1 MTRAAGGGAAGRAAG
16 GGAGGAR
23 GGAAEARGR
32 AAEARGGAAE
42 ARGGAREAR
51 GGAAEGPAAR
61 PARLTGAQAHAR
73 YEALVARAMTA
84 EDPVA
89 ALRAA
94 AEDPALPPVLRRA
107 LLGADE
113 DGVRMSALLVARL
126 RFERLL
132 RGSPEAEAW
141 FDRDPA
147 EFSAAFRR
155 YHAEVPPTAFFPPG
169 EARLFPPL
177 DGGALRACARPTAPM
192 TSGRQQRFASPL
204 PGVSSASGLVGDGGE
219 VDPVDA
225 DGVSRLV
232 GAARP
237 RAPRCAAPPSRG
249 RPRSAS
255 ARRRSRLLRGR
266 DELRPVGR
274 AGETK
279 RRRLACGRGDD
290 PVQIEHGARAAFPFD
305 DALDQ
310 IVVDAIP
317 DPQPLS

>member
-1 MTRAAGGGAAGRAAG
+1 MTRAAGGRAGGRAAG
-16 GGAGGAR
+16 GRAGEAG
-23 GGAAEARGR
+23 GGAAEARGGAGEAGGG

-42 ARGGAREAR
+42 ARGGAAEAR
-51 GGAAEGPAAR
+51 GGAGEGAA
-61 PARLTGAQAHAR
+61 ARLTGAQAHAR

-94 AEDPALPPVLRRA
+94 AEDPALPPALRRA

-169 EARLFPPL
+169 EARLFRRWIE
-177 DGGALRACARPTAPM
+177 A
-192 TSGRQQRFASPL
+192 
-204 PGVSSASGLVGDGGE
+204 
-219 VDPVDA
+219 
-225 DGVSRLV
+225 
-232 GAARP
+232 
-237 RAPRCAAPPSRG
+237 
-249 RPRSAS
+249 RSA
-255 ARRRSRLLRGR
+255 
-266 DELRPVGR
+266 P
-274 AGETK
+274 
-279 RRRLACGRGDD
+279 
-290 PVQIEHGARAAFPFD
+290 ARAR
-305 DALDQ
+305 
-310 IVVDAIP
+310 
-317 DPQPLS
+317 